1 MAFENGFSL
10 KSELADAGTK
20 FGQLFGLN
28 DIGKLL
34 DRIEM
39 SDTIGGLIDGI
50 KLPDDTKEPEQTQEL
65 TPEEINEKQRAAI
78 AEAEK
83 RQARGEVLSD
93 VEKGNLGEM
102 RMDQYFIS
110 KGYTPLHR
118 ERVTDLND
126 KGHHGLDGVYEK
138 DGHYIIADAKYG
150 TAQLNPHTK
159 DGPQMSRSWIE
170 ARLDAS
176 VGKEKADE
184 IRDAW
189 EDDPSS
195 VETEVY
201 HYNPEPNANGETYSD
216 IYHVNEAGEKVG
228 SAEIVECHK
237 DGERIDLKNGG

>member
-50 KLPDDTKEPEQTQEL
+50 KLPDDTKEP
-65 TPEEINEKQRAAI
+65 
-78 AEAEK
+78 
-83 RQARGEVLSD
+83 RGEVLSD

-150 TAQLNPHTK
+150 TAQLNPYTK
-159 DGPQMSRSWIE
+159 DGPQMSRSWID

-201 HYNPEPNANGETYSD
+201 HYDPEPNANGETHSD
-216 IYHVNEAGEKVG
+216 VYHVNEAGEKVG